1 MPSYAIPY
9 VYIYLYNY
17 IYNIYIHI
25 YLYRIGDVGWPW
37 LLFCTW
43 IVRFTLSLS
52 QPRAPEAVSA
62 PSPGK
67 LRGRCGQTRC
77 HFPMI
82 GHGLELALMNFR
94 SLTSRLATTQDE
106 ARHGHTQ
113 CWEITLFTISHD
125 IIWYHIISFRSS
137 EKQIRKPR
145 RSYRFD
151 A

>member
-1 MPSYAIPY
+1 MPYSM
-9 VYIYLYNY
+9 YIYNY
-17 IYNIYIHI
+17 ISYIYIDIYIHI
-25 YLYRIGDVGWPW
+25 YLCRIGDVGLPW

-43 IVRFTLSLS
+43 IMRFPLSSS
-52 QPRAPEAVSA
+52 QPRTPEAVSA

-77 HFPMI
+77 HFPMV

-94 SLTSRLATTQDE
+94 LTSRLATTQDE
-106 ARHGHTQ
+106 AMA
-113 CWEITLFTISHD
+113 TLSVEKSHCSQYHMISYD
-125 IIWYHIISFRSS
+125 IWYHIISFRSS

-145 RSYRFD
+145 RSCRFD